1 MHPPPAWEKE
11 VKDFRKFFARG
22 RGGGQKFL
30 FCFGGEAGGGGYIV
44 GDNFVGGVK

>member
-22 RGGGQKFL
+22 RGGQKFL
-30 FCFGGEAGGGGYIV
+30 FCFGGEAGGGGGYIV